1 MKNLFLT
8 CMVLFLVFTIG
19 CQESSITDPTQPL
32 TKNYVGADDIG
43 AVNHNIIGLK
53 YQLADPRGEGTCLL
67 TGQVSYENTVISAIT
82 TDGKV
87 WVKVRLEMISLLC
100 HLSKSAHPIRWKI
113 EKKTEDNMFFTN
125 AETTGKTLRKEYSIT
140 NRSDIELCV
149 TYLVTLKSV
158 KVVDVFLSRI
168 EQ

>member
-19 CQESSITDPTQPL
+19 CQESSITDPTQSL
-32 TKNYVGADDIG
+32 DKNNIG
-43 AVNHNIIGLK
+43 SVNHNIIGLK
-53 YQLADPRGEGTCLL
+53 YQLADPRGESTFLL

-87 WVKVRLEMISLLC
+87 WVKVRLEMVSLLRR
-100 HLSKSAHPIRWKI
+100 SGESNHPPRWKI